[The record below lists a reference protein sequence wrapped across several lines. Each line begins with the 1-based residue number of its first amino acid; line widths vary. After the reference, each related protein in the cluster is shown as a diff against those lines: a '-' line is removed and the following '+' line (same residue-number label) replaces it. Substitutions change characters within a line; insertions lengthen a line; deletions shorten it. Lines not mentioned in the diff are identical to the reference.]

1 MKQLSKA
8 VFATIFILMLVACTA
23 SSSSPFGFSCQPP
36 NVDMRC
42 INS

>member
-1 MKQLSKA
+1 MKRILKA
-8 VFATIFILMLVACTA
+8 VFAALFTLVLIACTA

-36 NVDMRC
+36 HVDMRC